1 MSKTAY
7 KGRHR
12 RSSRN
17 RRSRRNRNR
26 KSIRGGMFGR
36 NRNLG
41 TPEKIARL
49 ERKVQPATRRSPLR
63 FLRERGYMGRTRQT
77 AAENKR
83 IQRMKDLDVLKKQQN
98 FKNDIGNITEG
109 IGKIQ
114 NKQYATGLDMVEH
127 GINGA
132 DSYVDSEYANS
143 LQEFDNKYN
152 KLSTDLDKI
161 NGEAIEGLSRLG
173 GHVDQAEV
181 DKVLA
186 ELQLQQQIANL
197 PSAGKKQLPRGTR
210 DTRGTR

>member
-17 RRSRRNRNR
+17 RRSRINRNR

-36 NRNLG
+36 NRNIG
-41 TPEKIARL
+41 TQEKIARL

-63 FLRERGYMGRTRQT
+63 FLRERGYMGRNRQT
-77 AAENKR
+77 TAENKR
-83 IQRMKDLDVLKKQQN
+83 KQRMTELDELKKQQK
-98 FKNDIGNITEG
+98 FQTDVGNITKG
-109 IGKIQ
+109 LNDIQ
-114 NKQYATGLDMVEH
+114 NKQYATGLDMVKH

-132 DSYVDSEYANS
+132 NSYVDSEYANS

-152 KLSTDLDKI
+152 DLSTDLDKI
-161 NGEAIEGLSRLG
+161 NGDAIEELNRLG
-173 GHVDQAEV
+173 GHVDEAEV

-186 ELQLQQQIANL
+186 ELQIANL

-210 DTRGTR
+210 GTRGTHQ

>member
-36 NRNLG
+36 NRNIG

-49 ERKVQPATRRSPLR
+49 ERKVQPATRRSPFR

-77 AAENKR
+77 TAENKR
-83 IQRMKDLDVLKKQQN
+83 FQRIKDLDDLKKKQT
-98 FKNDIGNITEG
+98 FHTDVGNITEG
-109 IGKIQ
+109 LGKIQ
-114 NKQYATGLDMVEH
+114 NKQYATGLEMVEH

-132 DSYVDSEYANS
+132 HSYVDSEYHDARKA
-143 LQEFDNKYN
+143 FDEGHKN
-152 KLSTDLDKI
+152 LSDNLDKI
-161 NGEAIEGLSRLG
+161 NGEAIDGLNRLG

-186 ELQLQQQIANL
+186 ELQTANQIANL
-197 PSAGKKQLPRGTR
+197 PSAGKKQIPRGTR
-210 DTRGTR
+210 D

>member
-36 NRNLG
+36 NRNIG

-49 ERKVQPATRRSPLR
+49 ERKVQPATRRSPFR
-63 FLRERGYMGRTRQT
+63 FLRERGYMGRNRQT
-77 AAENKR
+77 TAENKR
-83 IQRMKDLDVLKKQQN
+83 IQRMTELDELKKQQK
-98 FKNDIGNITEG
+98 FQTDVGNITKG
-109 IGKIQ
+109 LNDIQ

-127 GINGA
+127 GFNGA
-132 DSYVDSEYANS
+132 DGYVQSEYDKSAK
-143 LQEFDNKYN
+143 EFDKNHN
-152 KLSTDLDKI
+152 KLSTVLDNI
-161 NGEAIEGLSRLG
+161 NDGAIEGLNRLG
-173 GHVDQAEV
+173 GHVDEAEV

-186 ELQLQQQIANL
+186 ELQIANL

-210 DTRGTR
+210 GTHQ